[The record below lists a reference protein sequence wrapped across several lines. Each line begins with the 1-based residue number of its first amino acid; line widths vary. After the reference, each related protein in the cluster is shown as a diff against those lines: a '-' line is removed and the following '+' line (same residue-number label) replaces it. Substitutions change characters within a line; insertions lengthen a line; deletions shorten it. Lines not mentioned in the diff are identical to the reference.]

1 MKNTIKKIIS
11 LLIILLV
18 IFSFWTVQAKSE
30 LEENAT
36 TIEYSEDYKAW
47 LNLSEEDKK
56 STLEPRKYDIVTKKD
71 NISYLKEMDNVFKIQ
86 QLLRANLSA
95 KYDLRDIIP
104 ENVKIR
110 NQMQTNSCWAFAT
123 TGILESHL
131 GLKDKNSS
139 KPVVAYDLSEK
150 HMNYGTAKSAFLD
163 GKTNEYGFA
172 KEVSDGGNFYLATQ
186 YMAMVLEP

>member
-139 KPVVAYDLSEK
+139 KPVVTYDLS
-150 HMNYGTAKSAFLD
+150 
-163 GKTNEYGFA
+163 
-172 KEVSDGGNFYLATQ
+172 
-186 YMAMVLEP
+186 